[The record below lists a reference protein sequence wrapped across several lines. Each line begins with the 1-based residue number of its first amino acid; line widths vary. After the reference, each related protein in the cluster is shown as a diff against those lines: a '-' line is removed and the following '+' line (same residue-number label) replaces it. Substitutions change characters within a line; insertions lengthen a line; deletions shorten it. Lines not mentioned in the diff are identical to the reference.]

1 MKRSNLLIATY
12 LVLIFTCGVV
22 VGAFASRL
30 YWATP
35 VMSKQPP
42 PRPTPEEWRRQY
54 VNEMQNRLHLT
65 PEQLIKLNE
74 ILDDTGTKV
83 HAERARHGQ
92 EMKAIHEEQVSRNRQ
107 MLTPEQIPEYDKLRQ
122 EHERAHAAQQ
132 QQHSHKK

>member
-30 YWATP
+30 YSPTP
-35 VMSKQPP
+35 VMSKQPS
-42 PRPTPEEWRRQY
+42 RLTPEEWRRQY

-65 PEQLIKLNE
+65 PDQLIKLNE

-83 HAERARHGQ
+83 HAERQRHSQ

-107 MLTPEQIPEYDKLRQ
+107 MLTADQIPEYDKLRQ

-132 QQHSHKK
+132 QQQQSNKK